1 MLSPFTKPVMV
12 QVRHKL
18 FPTKNGMAKV
28 ASLPIV
34 KKRWNCGNIKQVINY
49 NLLKKSSVFSERD
62 LLDKEFLLPSLI
74 LLLLLLFLL
83 VHLFLLWQRTPKRN
97 KAINGNT
104 ENLRS
109 SSVAT
114 TGSADSAN
122 LMGTCSYSGLAD
134 DYNFCRFAHSEDEL
148 REWKERHRMKT
159 QEKSYG
165 YRQRDVKVTET
176 QSPWTAMPRQQD
188 TFPKT
193 PSTQQIPSTTGS
205 LGIPSR
211 GSQVSSTPV
220 SRATN
225 QPIQPP
231 PLQNTIPNTTT
242 QTAAE
247 ISVPMLVMPKMGL
260 TPDNVKK
267 LVIRKPL
274 QQLGAFKASYFHQWK
289 FLVSTSH
296 LHHLVYDSHH
306 WQDLLLPQIPVPPT
320 EEPMT
325 PQAPWTKPHFTIVPY
340 STESQ
345 LEPFYQKLLD
355 DYPPPPTGKITFQGG
370 EGFHPSC
377 FKAYLHKLI
386 QLEEKTCNE
395 KISKFCCSSELVLSS
410 DLRQEQIYQSAQE
423 GELFGTLKMNKG
435 LTDNSD
441 ASQIV
446 TKMAHFILIKF
457 NLSSKVVYQSKI
469 FYDRDNVLQ
478 QDDVIFVQIGQKCVQ
493 HEKLKAGL
501 KVKVHVQFEVNRVNF
516 CSMHYGVDHFNNID
530 LAFPPSGEPRFP
542 KVRRDECVDMNPK
555 QEAAA
560 RYIVGA
566 GTLLPYHPGPT
577 IISGPFGTGK
587 THAVA
592 KIVMRLLLQSA
603 SSKILIA
610 THTNSA
616 ADWYITE
623 HLHPLLTRLSAVQR
637 GLVLRIYAT
646 MVDPKRVNKIIRENY
661 ALLDGD
667 GCFRQPQL
675 ADVGRCRIVIATLS
689 TAIHLVDLGELH
701 GRFTHIFIDEA
712 GQALEAE
719 VMIPWGWLRQPLW
732 SC

>member
-1 MLSPFTKPVMV
+1 
-12 QVRHKL
+12 
-18 FPTKNGMAKV
+18 
-28 ASLPIV
+28 
-34 KKRWNCGNIKQVINY
+34 
-49 NLLKKSSVFSERD
+49 
-62 LLDKEFLLPSLI
+62 
-74 LLLLLLFLL
+74 
-83 VHLFLLWQRTPKRN
+83 
-97 KAINGNT
+97 
-104 ENLRS
+104 
-109 SSVAT
+109 
-114 TGSADSAN
+114 
-122 LMGTCSYSGLAD
+122 MG
-134 DYNFCRFAHSEDEL
+134 
-148 REWKERHRMKT
+148 
-159 QEKSYG
+159 
-165 YRQRDVKVTET
+165 
-176 QSPWTAMPRQQD
+176 
-188 TFPKT
+188 
-193 PSTQQIPSTTGS
+193 
-205 LGIPSR
+205 
-211 GSQVSSTPV
+211 
-220 SRATN
+220 
-225 QPIQPP
+225 
-231 PLQNTIPNTTT
+231 
-242 QTAAE
+242 E
-247 ISVPMLVMPKMGL
+247 I
-260 TPDNVKK
+260 
-267 LVIRKPL
+267 
-274 QQLGAFKASYFHQWK
+274 Y
-289 FLVSTSH
+289 
-296 LHHLVYDSHH
+296 
-306 WQDLLLPQIPVPPT
+306 
-320 EEPMT
+320 
-325 PQAPWTKPHFTIVPY
+325 
-340 STESQ
+340 
-345 LEPFYQKLLD
+345 
-355 DYPPPPTGKITFQGG
+355 
-370 EGFHPSC
+370 
-377 FKAYLHKLI
+377 
-386 QLEEKTCNE
+386 
-395 KISKFCCSSELVLSS
+395 KFCCSSELVLSS

-542 KVRRDECVDMNPK
+542 KVRRDECIDMNPK

-592 KIVMRLLLQSA
+592 KIVMRLLLQST

-646 MVDPKRVNKIIRENY
+646 MVDPKRVNKVIRENY
-661 ALLDGD
+661 ALLDGE

-719 VMIPWGWLRQPLW
+719 VMIPLGLASTATVVVLAGDHKQMKPKVYSKECQQRLFQRSMLERLIIWNRNSKCGFVQSLTFNYRMRPEILQFITKFYDGIPLEARGKNQPHPDLYPVSFYAVSGLEKQIGVSYVNALEAETIAILVKTLVESSWPTTEWGEFEASSVAVITPYNSQVKHIRNLLRQKKLGGITVERVQNMQGKQYRVVFISTVHTRNKLLEEVKEETTNRIPPRKVSRVPLGRGRAHHLIHEITESVIRGW
-732 SC
+732 RPRPTLHHGGLSSGVVGIPSRMPYAQQPVTGRPGHTTAIFLSEYGPIFPILGRRLRFVVVNVMNAVEYSNTYSKSEEFWN